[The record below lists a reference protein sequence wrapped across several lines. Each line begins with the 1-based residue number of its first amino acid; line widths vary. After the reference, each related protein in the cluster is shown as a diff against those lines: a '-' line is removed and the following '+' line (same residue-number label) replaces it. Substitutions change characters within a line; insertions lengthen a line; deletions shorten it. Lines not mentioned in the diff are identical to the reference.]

1 MIYIIRGLFS
11 IRSRQD
17 VMARVSVTNGTSQ
30 FFLNNRGYYCN
41 FYLNYYVSFVA
52 EIELIFLI
60 NIIKT
65 IDLQK
70 FHPLQ
75 SQRRINIRKS

>member
-11 IRSRQD
+11 IRRRQD
-17 VMARVSVTNGTSQ
+17 AMARVSVTNGTSQ

-60 NIIKT
+60 NIT

-75 SQRRINIRKS
+75 SQRRINYR

>member
-17 VMARVSVTNGTSQ
+17 ATARVSVTNGTSQ

-41 FYLNYYVSFVA
+41 FYLNYYVSFAA

-75 SQRRINIRKS
+75 SQRRINHR

>member
-17 VMARVSVTNGTSQ
+17 AMARVSVTNGTSQ

-41 FYLNYYVSFVA
+41 FYLNYYVSFAA

-65 IDLQK
+65 IDLRK

-75 SQRRINIRKS
+75 SQRRINHR

>member
-17 VMARVSVTNGTSQ
+17 AMARVSVTNGTSQ

-41 FYLNYYVSFVA
+41 FYLNYYVSFAA

-65 IDLQK
+65 IDLRK

>member
-17 VMARVSVTNGTSQ
+17 AMARVSVTNGTSQ

-41 FYLNYYVSFVA
+41 FYLNYYVSFA
-52 EIELIFLI
+52 GEIELIFLI

>member
-1 MIYIIRGLFS
+1 MIYIIRGLFN

-17 VMARVSVTNGTSQ
+17 AMARVSVTNGTSQ

-41 FYLNYYVSFVA
+41 FYLYYYVSFAA

-60 NIIKT
+60 NIIKM

-75 SQRRINIRKS
+75 SQRRINHR

>member
-11 IRSRQD
+11 IRRRQD
-17 VMARVSVTNGTSQ
+17 AMARVSVTNGTSQ

-41 FYLNYYVSFVA
+41 FYLNYYVSFAA

-65 IDLQK
+65 IDLRK

-75 SQRRINIRKS
+75 SQRRINHR

>member
-11 IRSRQD
+11 IRRRQD
-17 VMARVSVTNGTSQ
+17 AMARVSVTNGTSQ

-65 IDLQK
+65 IDLRK

-75 SQRRINIRKS
+75 SQRRINHR

>member
-11 IRSRQD
+11 IRRRQD
-17 VMARVSVTNGTSQ
+17 AMARVSVTNGTSQ

-41 FYLNYYVSFVA
+41 FYLNYYVSFAA

-75 SQRRINIRKS
+75 SQRRINHR

>member
-17 VMARVSVTNGTSQ
+17 ATARVSVTNGTSQ

-41 FYLNYYVSFVA
+41 FYLNYYVSFAA

>member
-1 MIYIIRGLFS
+1 MIYIIRELFS

-17 VMARVSVTNGTSQ
+17 AMARVSVTNGTSQ

-41 FYLNYYVSFVA
+41 FYLNYYVSFA
-52 EIELIFLI
+52 GEIELIFLI

-65 IDLQK
+65 IDLRK

-75 SQRRINIRKS
+75 SQRRINHR

>member
-17 VMARVSVTNGTSQ
+17 AMARVSVTNGTSQ

-41 FYLNYYVSFVA
+41 FYLNYYVSFA
-52 EIELIFLI
+52 AKIELIFLI

-75 SQRRINIRKS
+75 SQRRINHR

>member
-17 VMARVSVTNGTSQ
+17 ATARVSVTNGISQ

-41 FYLNYYVSFVA
+41 FYLNYYVSFAA

-75 SQRRINIRKS
+75 SQRRINHR

>member
-11 IRSRQD
+11 IRNRQD
-17 VMARVSVTNGTSQ
+17 AMARVSVTNGTSQ

-41 FYLNYYVSFVA
+41 FYLNYYVSFAA

-75 SQRRINIRKS
+75 SQRRINHR